1 MFMRA
6 GEVGGRRHSGS
17 RSFRGLGRELP
28 PLLEKYLRKGRLRLV
43 TVDVNVEDVTIAEIE
58 VLQLIHV
65 IRYYRVRRNTGKL
78 LFVRRVNRRSMRL
91 HGRPASSWLR
101 YAKNLDNEWVNKSVG
116 LVKKLVQSADAVVI
130 EDLDSRRLKLKLK
143 SRDPEK
149 ALLFSS
155 WPVAKIVRRITA
167 MARKA
172 GKLLTVPPHYSSRLC
187 PKCNSIMKHE
197 DGRWDRLRCGKCGF
211 ADDRDHVAVRNL
223 ARTALLLNG
232 LHYLPTILGSQL
244 RDYRRALK
252 DALAQD
258 PESQDPPLGGERGDH
273 PPQVPPGCAW
283 ARGILGRGWL
293 MNFSPMEGGGVS

>member
-1 MFMRA
+1 MTSVRSIDTRGSA
-6 GEVGGRRHSGS
+6 GS
-17 RSFRGLGRELP
+17 RLFRELGRELP
-28 PLLEKYLRKGRLRLV
+28 PLLKEYLRKGRLRLV

-65 IRYYRVRRNTGKL
+65 VRYYRVRRNTGKL
-78 LFVRRVNRRSMRL
+78 LFVRKVNRRSMRL
-91 HGRPASSWLR
+91 HGRPAASWLK

-116 LVKKLVQSADAVVI
+116 LVKKLVQTADAVII
-130 EDLDSRRLKLKLK
+130 EELDNRRLKLKLK
-143 SRDPEK
+143 SKDPEK

-187 PKCNSIMKHE
+187 PKCNSMIRHE
-197 DGRWDRLRCGKCGF
+197 SGRWDRLRCEKCGF
-211 ADDRDHVAVRNL
+211 TDDRDHVAVRNL

-232 LHYLPTILGSQL
+232 LHYLATLLGSQL

-258 PESQDPPLGGERGDH
+258 PESQGPSLGGEGEAPSPSTPRAGLGPRGT
-273 PPQVPPGCAW
+273 W
-283 ARGILGRGWL
+283 AGVVNEL
-293 MNFSPMEGGGVS
+293 FSDGG